1 MRTHDHTSRPI
12 NGIAG
17 TTQSLEVADPSRAE
31 LAIVFKR
38 LKLVSLASTA
48 SVTWALVFFVVGLW
62 ARRGDE
68 LWSIGERD
76 VLRFDGKTWKPLTLG
91 GRTAK

>member
-1 MRTHDHTSRPI
+1 MALNFASLAILFQLEGRFMALTGTQVFDTHP
-12 NGIAG
+12 A
-17 TTQSLEVADPSRAE
+17 RAE

-62 ARRGDE
+62 AWRRFAAR
-68 LWSIGERD
+68 RD
-76 VLRFDGKTWKPLTLG
+76 G
-91 GRTAK
+91 